1 MSVSS
6 NMQMSQASS
15 SSRAVSQKVALR
27 AGLDRV
33 PPSPSL
39 TCGNH
44 SLQDRGLDRLVQE
57 MKQCFDLHSGCP
69 DETRD
74 HRAYMAWKSV
84 VMLEKMGAILSL
96 EEELR
101 DGQSGSILAFF
112 DQLRSD
118 GIA

>member
-1 MSVSS
+1 
-6 NMQMSQASS
+6 
-15 SSRAVSQKVALR
+15 
-27 AGLDRV
+27 
-33 PPSPSL
+33 
-39 TCGNH
+39 
-44 SLQDRGLDRLVQE
+44 
-57 MKQCFDLHSGCP
+57 
-69 DETRD
+69 
-74 HRAYMAWKSV
+74 MAWKSV